1 LKVVTKA
8 YGTIDVD
15 ERQKLLFPSG
25 LFGFESLKSYV
36 MLDAEHQPFFWLQ
49 STESAAAAFIMV
61 SPFLFRPDYELDIG
75 DDELA
80 DIGISSP
87 ESALVFSIVT
97 APADGSPMTANLQGP
112 VVINRDTR
120 MGKQL
125 ILNDPRWKTKHDVI
139 AELSTNAKTG
149 ANTGDAARTGR
160 SSC

>member
-25 LFGFESLKSYV
+25 LFGFESFRSYV
-36 MLDAEHQPFFWLQ
+36 MLDADHQPFFWLQ

-87 ESALVFSIVT
+87 ESALVFSIIT
-97 APADGSPMTANLQGP
+97 APADGGPMTANLQGP

-120 MGKQL
+120 LGKQI
-125 ILNDPRWKTKHDVI
+125 ILSDPRWKTKHDVI
-139 AELSTNAKTG
+139 AELSAYSKTG
-149 ANTGDAARTGR
+149 ANTDEAARTGR
-160 SSC
+160 RPC